1 MNMTL
6 RSILAAAAIAA
17 AVHAFTMGVL
27 CDVLPREA
35 TPPLLHVSRDLHFP
49 EGNFLRLA
57 HSDGSVVV
65 RTHEKPDFEIR
76 AEIRAYGDA
85 ALRSEVAEYAE
96 TMVQGT
102 ADGGGIRIQTESGE
116 RPDPVEFRIDYQLT
130 VPRNANVSVE
140 GANGNVLIHE
150 GCGALFVQGNNT
162 DIKILGPGGAVRAES
177 NNGRIVVKDAPGE
190 TVLKTINGS
199 VYASM
204 AGGYLEAS
212 TTNGEVAVVLLTPD
226 VASCNLTSQNG
237 GIKLMVSDPGDLAL
251 RAATDSGTIYCGI
264 DLAYDPGFPKRRT
277 LEGRSGSGSNP
288 VSLYS
293 RNGDIRIVRNA
304 P

>member
-1 MNMTL
+1 M
-6 RSILAAAAIAA
+6 RSILAAGAIAA

-35 TPPLLHVSRDLHFP
+35 TPPLLHVTRDLHFP

-57 HSDGSVVV
+57 HSDGSVEV
-65 RTHEKPDFEIR
+65 RTHERPDFQIS
-76 AEIRAYGDA
+76 ADIRAYGDA
-85 ALRSEVAEYAE
+85 ALLEAVAAYAE

-102 ADGGGIRIQTESGE
+102 ADGGGIRIQSETGE
-116 RPDPVEFRIDYQLT
+116 RPDPIEFRIDYQLT

-140 GANGNVLIHE
+140 GANGNVLVHE

-162 DIKILGPGGAVRAES
+162 DIKILNPGGAVRAES
-177 NNGRIVVKDAPGE
+177 NNGRIVVKNAPGE
-190 TVLKTINGS
+190 TVLETINGN

-204 AGGYLEAS
+204 AGGYLEAN
-212 TTNGEVAVVLLTPD
+212 TTNGEVAVDLLTPE
-226 VASCNLTSQNG
+226 VASCDLTSLNG
-237 GIKLMVSDPGDLAL
+237 GITLAVSDPGDFAV
-251 RAATDSGTIYCGI
+251 RAATDSGTIHCGI
-264 DLAYDPGFPKRRT
+264 EIAYDPGFPRRRI
-277 LEGRSGSGSNP
+277 LEGRSGSGANP